1 MDMEKHMVVCPYCGS
16 GCKLDLLV
24 EDGLIV
30 GAEPL
35 DGLTNEGELCLKG
48 LCGYDF
54 VNDTKILTPR
64 LYHPMIRRT
73 KKAPLERVSW
83 DTALDFVAE
92 KLTRVKEK
100 YGPDAIMTTGS
111 SRGAG
116 NESNLAMQRFARA
129 CLGTNNIDN
138 CART

>member
-1 MDMEKHMVVCPYCGS
+1 MEKHMAVCPYCGA

-24 EDGLIV
+24 ENGKVV
-30 GAEPL
+30 GVEPL
-35 DGLTNEGELCLKG
+35 NGRSNEGELCLKG
-48 LCGYDF
+48 YYGYDF
-54 VNDTKILTPR
+54 INDTNILVPR
-64 LYHPMIRRT
+64 LLHPMIRET
-73 KKAPLERVSW
+73 KSSPLQRVSW
-83 DTALDFVAE
+83 DKALDFVAK
-92 KLTRVKEK
+92 KLTEVKEK

-116 NESNLAMQRFARA
+116 NEPNLIMQRFARA

>member
-1 MDMEKHMVVCPYCGS
+1 MVVCPYCGT
-16 GCKLDLLV
+16 GCKFNLLV
-24 EDGLIV
+24 ENGLVV

-35 DGLTNEGELCLKG
+35 NGLTNEGFLCLKG
-48 LCGYDF
+48 WFGYDF
-54 VNDTKILTPR
+54 INDTKILTPR
-64 LYHPMIRRT
+64 ILHPMMRES
-73 KKAPLERVSW
+73 KGAPLKRVSW
-83 DTALDFVAE
+83 DTALDFVAS
-92 KLTRVKEK
+92 KLTEVKEK

-116 NESNLAMQRFARA
+116 NEANLAMQRFARA

>member
-1 MDMEKHMVVCPYCGS
+1 MEKHMVVCPYCGS
-16 GCKLDLLV
+16 GCKFNLLV
-24 EDGLIV
+24 EDDMVV

-35 DGLTNEGELCLKG
+35 NGLTNQGELCLKG
-48 LCGYDF
+48 YCGYDF
-54 VNDTKILTPR
+54 INDTKILTPR
-64 LYHPMIRRT
+64 LYHPMIREH
-73 KKAPLERVSW
+73 KGDPLKRVSW
-83 DTALDFVAE
+83 DTALNFVVD
-92 KLTRVKEK
+92 KLNAVKEK

-111 SRGAG
+111 SRGTG

>member
-1 MDMEKHMVVCPYCGS
+1 MERHMAVCPYCGA

-24 EDGLIV
+24 ENGMVV

-35 DGLTNEGELCLKG
+35 DGRSNEGELCLKG
-48 LCGYDF
+48 YYGYDF
-54 VNDTKILTPR
+54 INDTNILVPR
-64 LYHPMIRRT
+64 LLHPMIREE
-73 KKAPLERVSW
+73 KSAPLKRVSW
-83 DTALDFVAE
+83 NTAFDFVAA
-92 KLTRVKEK
+92 KLSEVKKK

-116 NESNLAMQRFARA
+116 NEANLAMQRFARA
-129 CLGTNNIDN
+129 CIGTNNIDN

>member
-1 MDMEKHMVVCPYCGS
+1 MEKHMAVCPYCGS
-16 GCKLDLLV
+16 GCKLNLLV
-24 EDGLIV
+24 ENGKVV

-35 DGLTNEGELCLKG
+35 DGLTNQGELCLKG
-48 LCGYDF
+48 LHGYDF
-54 VNDTKILTPR
+54 INDTKILTPR
-64 LYHPMIRRT
+64 LYHPMIRRV
-73 KKAPLERVSW
+73 KGAPLERVSW
-83 DTALDFVAE
+83 DAALDFVAE
-92 KLTRVKEK
+92 KLAAIKEK

-116 NESNLAMQRFARA
+116 NESNLVMQRFARA